1 MILTINERELASYLK
16 DQGLTYKEIA
26 YLKWR
31 NFSFDGRTLSV
42 PRRIWCI
49 SYHKKINLEKDSRI
63 WHIVQTFDEKRRWQ
77 NRYFMFY
84 KQAPIKCCRRDDER
98 RYGSPFTP
106 EEIESMIMGYSEV
119 SDPRSIKSLELAR
132 I

>member
-16 DQGLTYKEIA
+16 DQGLTCKEIA
-26 YLKWR
+26 YLKWC
-31 NFSFDGRTLSV
+31 NFSFDGRILLV
-42 PRRIWCI
+42 PRRIWMI
-49 SYHKKINLEKDSRI
+49 KYTKKINLESDPRI
-63 WHIVQTFDEKRRWQ
+63 WHIVQTLDEKRKLCRK
-77 NRYFMFY
+77 YFMFY

-106 EEIESMIMGYSEV
+106 AEIEGMIRGYSEV
-119 SDPRSIKSLELAR
+119 SDPKFVGRLKLAR